1 MNYFGYEKQCAL
13 CGKEFIVHDEWA
25 YRSNKCDGAMLFC
38 SWSCLQAWRENR
50 GSKAERREKLI
61 QAINDGLTTSEIC
74 KLLNEEP
81 RNILYWRKKLE
92 GEKDDA

>member
-25 YRSNKCDGAMLFC
+25 YRSHKGDGAMLFC
-38 SWSCLQAWRENR
+38 SWSCLQAWRGNR
-50 GSKAERREKLI
+50 KSKIERREQVI
-61 QAINDGLTTSEIC
+61 QAIKDGLTTNEIC

-81 RNILYWRKKLE
+81 RTVLYWRKKLE
-92 GEKDDA
+92 GETGDA